1 MNPEAV
7 SNLSRGTF
15 TRALYKNR
23 LPASDFVSISYRMP
37 IVCRPLQ
44 LMGEIE
50 YEG

>member
-1 MNPEAV
+1 MNAAQNQYIE
-7 SNLSRGTF
+7 
-15 TRALYKNR
+15 
-23 LPASDFVSISYRMP
+23 YRMP